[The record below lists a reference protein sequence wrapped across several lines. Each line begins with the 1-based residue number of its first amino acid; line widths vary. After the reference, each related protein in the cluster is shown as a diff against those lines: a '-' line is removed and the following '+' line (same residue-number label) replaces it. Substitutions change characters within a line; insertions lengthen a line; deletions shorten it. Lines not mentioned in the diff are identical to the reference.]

1 MESQWVHKPQ
11 LRAAPY
17 LTVGSHHSQYSCS
30 FLVCL
35 VSLSPSL
42 LSKMREKEG
51 VELWTRRR
59 IGRGNHIK
67 MYCVGGKS
75 VLN

>member
-1 MESQWVHKPQ
+1 MESQWVRKPQ

-17 LTVGSHHSQYSCS
+17 LTVGRHHSQYSCS

-42 LSKMREKEG
+42 LSKMREKKAWSYGLGGEQG
-51 VELWTRRR
+51 EET
-59 IGRGNHIK
+59 ISK
-67 MYCVGGKS
+67 CTVGGGS
-75 VLN
+75 VFN